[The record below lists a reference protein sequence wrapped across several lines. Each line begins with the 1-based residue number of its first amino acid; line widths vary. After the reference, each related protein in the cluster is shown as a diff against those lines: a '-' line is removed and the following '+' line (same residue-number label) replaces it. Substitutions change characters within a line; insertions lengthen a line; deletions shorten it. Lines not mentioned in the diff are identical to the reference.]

1 MSGYPKQ
8 KAKLTKKELA
18 WLQELQ
24 DVIDRCPSPEKIGF
38 YTIGDPTISLYDLR
52 KEDEISAQNGDLVNI
67 LNNNGWGFDEFAL
80 DFPSAVNGVCG

>member
-1 MSGYPKQ
+1 MAYPKQ

-38 YTIGDPTISLYDLR
+38 YTIGDPYICLYDR
-52 KEDEISAQNGDLVNI
+52 RHDKEIEFVEDDLPRIVAH
-67 LNNNGWGFDEFAL
+67 NGWQFDEFTL